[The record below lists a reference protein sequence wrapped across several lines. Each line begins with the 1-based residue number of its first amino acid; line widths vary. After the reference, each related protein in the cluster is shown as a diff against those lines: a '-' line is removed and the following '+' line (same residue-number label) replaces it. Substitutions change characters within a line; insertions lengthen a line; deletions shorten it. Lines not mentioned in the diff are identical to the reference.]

1 MKTFTMKFLFH
12 PEHFTFTH
20 RFGGP
25 HFNKSL
31 LKSRIEMMNRTKS
44 KWLGLGKYGL
54 FIGMLW
60 FCAAFTKPYQVKVAA
75 KIVEKVPELKEFAE
89 NKTTIKPTL
98 KDVVFQETSLNKK
111 TKITKATLPPPVDK
125 LVSQTKYVLFK
136 EGYIEWILTPMIK
149 RSDFV
154 AIQKEFHKINY
165 VFSVTHIEYD
175 PLSHHLLDAGLRID
189 RNEKGKSLTH
199 EHFYPKFKI
208 PVTGIYGTI
217 DIKTGYATIGGQ
229 LSKSPLYQVAL
240 DDQKIADDWVGE
252 NREKYLEFE
261 LNEHRNKNTVHSL
274 NFSLDNL
281 NYLSQ
286 TGVKNRVYFDKN
298 RKLRFEEFPGRT
310 ELVIDGKTNQ
320 LSNAEKLSFGDITCV
335 NFHDFYPP
343 SDTIRHYSVIAIY
356 TKKFKKLP

>member
-189 RNEKGKSLTH
+189 RNEKGNLLRTNI
-199 EHFYPKFKI
+199 FI
-208 PVTGIYGTI
+208 PN
-217 DIKTGYATIGGQ
+217 
-229 LSKSPLYQVAL
+229 LKSP
-240 DDQKIADDWVGE
+240 
-252 NREKYLEFE
+252 
-261 LNEHRNKNTVHSL
+261 
-274 NFSLDNL
+274 
-281 NYLSQ
+281 
-286 TGVKNRVYFDKN
+286 
-298 RKLRFEEFPGRT
+298 
-310 ELVIDGKTNQ
+310 
-320 LSNAEKLSFGDITCV
+320 
-335 NFHDFYPP
+335 
-343 SDTIRHYSVIAIY
+343 
-356 TKKFKKLP
+356 